1 MSLHIDTFRLAGVM
15 GYPALHSRSPKIH
28 NYWFA
33 HYGLAGSYV
42 PLELPP
48 ERLEAALRAL
58 PALGFAGCNLTL
70 PHKVAA
76 MALVDEVEDSARR
89 IGAINCVVVGKDGRL
104 AGRNYDG
111 FGFVQSLLEAAPD
124 FHPAD
129 GPALVLGAGGGAR
142 AVIAGLQ
149 DAGAKRIMVANRS
162 APRAA
167 ALARDLGVE
176 HVAWDDRAAAV
187 GAAALIVNTTSLGMQ
202 GQPALEIDLGKLS
215 PKTLVADIVY
225 IPRET
230 DLLLGAREKGCRAV
244 NGLGMLLHQARPAFR
259 DWFGVMPEATREL
272 RAIIEAT
279 L

>member
-1 MSLHIDTFRLAGVM
+1 MALNIDKFRLAGVM
-15 GYPALHSRSPKIH
+15 GFPALHSRSPKIH
-28 NYWFA
+28 TYWFE
-33 HYGLAGSYV
+33 HYGLAGAYV

-58 PALGFAGCNLTL
+58 PALGFSGCNLTI

-76 MALVDEVEDSARR
+76 MGVVDEIEENARH
-89 IGAINCVVVGKDGRL
+89 IGAINCVVVQPDGRL
-104 AGRNYDG
+104 IGRNYDG
-111 FGFVQSLLEAAPD
+111 FGFVQSLFEAAPN

-129 GPALVLGAGGGAR
+129 GPVLVLGAGGGAR
-142 AVIAGLQ
+142 AVISGLF
-149 DAGAKRIMVANRS
+149 DAGAKRVMVANRTP
-162 APRAA
+162 AREA
-167 ALARDLGVE
+167 ALAHDLPVE
-176 HVAWDDRAAAV
+176 QLAWSDRSKAV
-187 GAAALIVNTTSLGMQ
+187 GEAALVVNTTSLGMD
-202 GQPALEIDLGKLS
+202 GQPELEIDLAKLS

-230 DLLLGAREKGCRAV
+230 NLLVCAREKGCRTV

-259 DWFGVMPEATREL
+259 DWFGVMPEATRDL

>member
-1 MSLHIDTFRLAGVM
+1 MSLHIDKFRLAGVM
-15 GYPALHSRSPKIH
+15 GFPALHSRSPKIH
-28 NYWFA
+28 NYWFD

-48 ERLEAALRAL
+48 ERLESALRAL
-58 PALGFAGCNLTL
+58 PALGFAGCNLTI

-76 MALVDEVEDSARR
+76 MKIVDKVEDTARR
-89 IGAINCVVVGKDGRL
+89 IGAINCVVVQPDGSL
-104 AGRNYDG
+104 IGRNYDG
-111 FGFVQSLLEAAPD
+111 FGFVHSLFEAAPD
-124 FHPAD
+124 YPPAD
-129 GPALVLGAGGGAR
+129 GPVLVLGAGGGAR

-149 DAGAKRIMVANRS
+149 DAGAKRIMVANRTP
-162 APRAA
+162 AREA
-167 ALARDLGVE
+167 ALAHDLPVE
-176 HVAWDDRAAAV
+176 QLAWADRSAAV
-187 GAAALIVNTTSLGMQ
+187 GEAALVVNTTSLGMD
-202 GQPALEIDLGKLS
+202 GQPELEIDLAKLS

-230 DLLLGAREKGCRAV
+230 NLLVCAREKGCRTV

-259 DWFGVMPEATREL
+259 DWFGVMPEATRDL